1 MTSQVRAAA
10 ARAPETMPGAPS
22 TGARTE
28 GGIVVRGLTKHYGSI
43 LALDGLDLDVP
54 AGSVFGLL
62 GPNGAGKTT
71 TLRLLAGTAR
81 ATRGTAFVAGVEV
94 GLDRPALR
102 SRLGYL
108 DQEPR
113 FYGWMTGRQLLELI
127 ARLHGLA
134 AAGLRERVAAQLERV
149 GLAGAGDRRIGGYS
163 SGMRQR
169 LGIAQALLHGPK
181 VVLLDEPV
189 ASLDPEGRRDV
200 LELIAG
206 LRCETTVLFSSH
218 ILSDVERIC
227 DRVAILERG
236 RLLAD
241 APLAELLAS
250 RVRPAYRLVPATP
263 VDPRLASVAS
273 RIVGLPWV
281 ARVDTKPD
289 EVRVTTTDDTPAS
302 VRILAAVAD
311 AGLELDTFE
320 RVKPTLEDVF
330 LELVGPPSADE
341 LDGRGFVMPRQVG
354 SERVPARTAPPPAPE
369 HGVGA
374 PPGPGPLLEGLGVL
388 LRKELLEQWR
398 TMRLPLTVAVFM
410 LVGLSSPLLAYFTPE
425 LLKAV
430 GGPIQ
435 ITLPPPTA
443 VDAVAQLVKNLQQFG
458 ALTAIVLAM
467 GSVASEKERGT
478 AALLLTHPASRA
490 AFLLAKLVALSVTLG
505 AATVVAAAGAWFYTL
520 VLFEGLPVGG
530 FAGST
535 VVQWLQLVAIAAIA
549 FVGSTLTRS
558 VVAAAGVAVAALIV
572 VGIVS
577 VIPTVAPYLP
587 TGLTTVA
594 VGLALDTPVDPLVGP
609 IAAVVGWIV
618 GLAVVAW
625 LSFRRQEL

>member
-1 MTSQVRAAA
+1 MTTTGGVPATA
-10 ARAPETMPGAPS
+10 GASVP
-22 TGARTE
+22 ADA
-28 GGIVVRGLTKHYGSI
+28 GIEIRGLTKHYGSI
-43 LALDGLDLDVP
+43 LALDGLELDIP

-71 TLRLLAGTAR
+71 TLRLLAGTAL

-113 FYGWMTGRQLLELI
+113 FYGWMTGRQLLSLI
-127 ARLHGLA
+127 GRLHGL
-134 AAGLRERVAAQLERV
+134 GGTELRDRVGEQLEGV
-149 GLAGAGDRRIGGYS
+149 GLANAADRRIGGYS

-169 LGIAQALLHGPK
+169 LGIAQALLHRPR

-200 LELIAG
+200 LELVAA
-206 LRCETTVLFSSH
+206 LRGRTTVLFSSH

-236 RLLAD
+236 RLVAD
-241 APLAELLAS
+241 SPLPDLLAAH
-250 RVRPAYRLVPATP
+250 VRPTYRLVPASRG
-263 VDPRLASVAS
+263 DPRLAELARRLEGLGWVS
-273 RIVGLPWV
+273 RLEPG
-281 ARVDTKPD
+281 PD
-289 EVRVTTTDDTPAS
+289 ELRVSTTDDAPAS
-302 VRILAAVAD
+302 SLLLPLVAA
-311 AGLELDTFE
+311 AGLELDAFE

-330 LELVGPPSADE
+330 LELVGPPEADE
-341 LDGRGFVMPRQVG
+341 LDGRGFVRPRQVG
-354 SERVPARTAPPPAPE
+354 SDHVAERRAPSGTAAIVAPGDVPSHGQPVAAGRAPA
-369 HGVGA
+369 
-374 PPGPGPLLEGLGVL
+374 LEGLGVL

-398 TMRLPLTVAVFM
+398 TLRLPLTVAVFA

-430 GGPIQ
+430 GGGIQ
-435 ITLPPPTA
+435 ISLPPPTPA
-443 VDAVAQLVKNLQQFG
+443 DAVGQLLKNLGQFG

-467 GSVASEKERGT
+467 GAVASEKERGT

-490 AFLLAKLVALSVTLG
+490 AFLGAKLVAIAVTLG
-505 AATVVAAAGAWFYTL
+505 AGTIVAAAGAWFYTL
-520 VLFEGLPVGG
+520 VLFEGLPIGG
-530 FAGST
+530 FAAST

-549 FVGSTLTRS
+549 FLGSTLTRS
-558 VVAAAGVAVAALIV
+558 AVAAAGVAIAALLV

-577 VIPTVAPYLP
+577 IIPSIAPYLP
-587 TGLTTVA
+587 TGLGPIA
-594 VGLALDTPVDPLVGP
+594 AGLALGQPVDPLAGP
-609 IAAVVGWIV
+609 IVAVVGLTLV
-618 GLAVVAW
+618 LALLAW
-625 LSFRRQEL
+625 VSFRRQEL